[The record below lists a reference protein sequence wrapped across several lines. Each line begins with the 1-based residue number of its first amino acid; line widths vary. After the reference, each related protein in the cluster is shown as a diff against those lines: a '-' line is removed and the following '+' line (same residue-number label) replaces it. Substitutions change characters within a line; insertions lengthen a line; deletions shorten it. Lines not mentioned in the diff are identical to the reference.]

1 MPKKSD
7 VIHWEDIV
15 IPSRFQTPHKQV
27 SGQDIKKF
35 AATFDPQ
42 PYHLDRD
49 AAKASLFGGLCASG
63 WHICAIMMRLLSD
76 TMEKGNI
83 QFLGN
88 DEIPRLKW
96 LFPVFE
102 DDKVQAEINFIQK
115 SPPVNAADFGTVEAS
130 IQVKNQ
136 NEKLVMALTA
146 TLMIKAGSSHGVY

>member
-1 MPKKSD
+1 MLEKTD
-7 VIHWEDIV
+7 AVYWNNIV
-15 IPSRFQTPHKQV
+15 IPSQFMTQPKEVTGQQIKQ
-27 SGQDIKKF
+27 F
-35 AATFDPQ
+35 AAKFDPQ

-63 WHICAIMMRLLSD
+63 WHMCAIMMRLLSD
-76 TMEKGNI
+76 SMEQENI

-102 DDKVQAEINFIQK
+102 DDQVQADITFIEK
-115 SPPVNAADFGTVEAS
+115 SPPAEATDFGTVDAD

-136 NEKLVMALTA
+136 NDKLVMELKAI
-146 TLMIKAGSSHGVY
+146 LMIKTGPAHGA

>member
-1 MPKKSD
+1 MLEKTD
-7 VIHWEDIV
+7 AVYWDNIV
-15 IPSRFQTPHKQV
+15 IPSQFMTQPKQV
-27 SGQDIKKF
+27 TGQQIKQF
-35 AATFDPQ
+35 AAKFDPQ

-63 WHICAIMMRLLSD
+63 WHMCAIMMRLLSD
-76 TMEKGNI
+76 SMEQENI

-102 DDKVQAEINFIQK
+102 DDLVQADITFIEK
-115 SPPVNAADFGTVEAS
+115 SPPAEVTDFGTVDAD

-136 NEKLVMALTA
+136 NDKLVMALTA
-146 TLMIKAGSSHGVY
+146 TLMINTGPAHGA

>member
-1 MPKKSD
+1 
-7 VIHWEDIV
+7 
-15 IPSRFQTPHKQV
+15 
-27 SGQDIKKF
+27 
-35 AATFDPQ
+35 
-42 PYHLDRD
+42 
-49 AAKASLFGGLCASG
+49 
-63 WHICAIMMRLLSD
+63 
-76 TMEKGNI
+76 MEQGNI

-115 SPPVNAADFGTVEAS
+115 SPPVNTADFGTVEAS

-146 TLMIKAGSSHGVY
+146 TLMIKAGSSHGLY

>member
-1 MPKKSD
+1 MLGKPD
-7 VIHWEDIV
+7 AVYWDNIV
-15 IPSRFQTPHKQV
+15 IPSRFLTPPKQIT
-27 SGQDIKKF
+27 GQQIKHF
-35 AATFDPQ
+35 AAMFDPQ

-63 WHICAIMMRLLSD
+63 WHMCAIMMRLLSD
-76 TMEKGNI
+76 SMDEDNI

-102 DDKVQAEINFIQK
+102 DDKVQADIAFIEK
-115 SPPVNAADFGTVEAS
+115 CPPAESTDFGTVDAD

-136 NEKLVMALTA
+136 NDKLVMALTA
-146 TLMIKAGSSHGVY
+146 TLMIKTGPNHGI

>member
-1 MPKKSD
+1 MPDKID
-7 VIHWEDIV
+7 ILYWENLV
-15 IPSRFQTPHKQV
+15 VPSRFLTQHKKI

-76 TMEKGNI
+76 TMERANI

-88 DEIPRLKW
+88 DEIPKLKW

-102 DDKVQAEINFIQK
+102 DDQVHAEITFTKK
-115 SPPVNAADFGTVEAS
+115 SPLPIPPISAQLKRMFRSKT
-130 IQVKNQ
+130 K
-136 NEKLVMALTA
+136 
-146 TLMIKAGSSHGVY
+146 MIKWSWPSPQP

>member
-1 MPKKSD
+1 MPDKID
-7 VIHWEDIV
+7 ILYWENLV
-15 IPSRFQTPHKQV
+15 VPSRFLTQHKKI

-76 TMEKGNI
+76 TMERANI

-88 DEIPRLKW
+88 DEIPKLKW

-102 DDKVQAEINFIQK
+102 DDQVHAEITFTK
-115 SPPVNAADFGTVEAS
+115 KYPPANTADFGTVEADV
-130 IQVKNQ
+130 QVKNQ
-136 NEKLVMALTA
+136 NDKVVMALTA
-146 TLMIKAGSSHGVY
+146 NLMIKTGPSHGA